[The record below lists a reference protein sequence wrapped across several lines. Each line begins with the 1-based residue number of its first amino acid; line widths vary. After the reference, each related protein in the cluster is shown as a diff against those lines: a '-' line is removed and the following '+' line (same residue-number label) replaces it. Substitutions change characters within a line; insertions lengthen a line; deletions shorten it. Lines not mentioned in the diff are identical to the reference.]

1 MTAQVLLLG
10 IPIEPRCA
18 HLLDLDRIKELF
30 RIAVQTV
37 KERDTTFGQSLMVVR
52 TISSTDTPSIRRR
65 VDGG

>member
-18 HLLDLDRIKELF
+18 HLLDLERIKELF

-37 KERDTTFGQSLMVVR
+37 KERDTTFGPSWSCTLLVAQ
-52 TISSTDTPSIRRR
+52 TPP
-65 VDGG
+65 V